1 MHILLMCYETIPLLL
16 RQALLILL
24 EHYVCNIRP
33 QTCFRSLPSLQSLAT
48 SFALVR
54 WSEGYSNLLSCDI
67 HTIVYSRGRH
77 GQHGCSQY
85 VEQVLIV
92 CRQLQLQ
99 LVRRH
104 AVKLTAV
111 STALPGMCPAHTRA
125 ICRGSLMRTEQMHR
139 KMAPSLMQRCVL
151 LAVYTMW
158 IFLSA

>member
-1 MHILLMCYETIPLLL
+1 MCYETIPLLL

-104 AVKLTAV
+104 AVKLTHTVV
-111 STALPGMCPAHTRA
+111 SMALPAMCLAHTRA
-125 ICRGSLMRTEQMHR
+125 ICQGRWSRTEQVHR
-139 KMAPSLMQRCVL
+139 KLVPSSMQRCAVF
-151 LAVYTMW
+151 AVYIMQ
-158 IFLSA
+158 ILLSA